1 MGKNQ
6 VQKELKIFAARAKK
20 NLKAEKVILFGSY
33 ATGEANDYSD
43 IDVAVLSKIFAKI
56 PFEKRLD
63 ILYPLMKGL
72 ELDFHP
78 FGLTPSELAKTSPVS
93 VLSEIRTSG
102 KVIV

>member
-1 MGKNQ
+1 MGKKQ

-33 ATGEANDYSD
+33 ATGKADGYSD
-43 IDVAVLSKIFAKI
+43 VDVAVLSKIFAKV

-63 ILYPLMKGL
+63 ILYPLIKDF

-78 FGLTPSELAKTSPVS
+78 FGLTPLELTKTSPVS
-93 VLSEIRTSG
+93 ILSEIRSSG
-102 KVIV
+102 RVIV